1 MSLNVFK
8 KKSYVGI
15 DIGHKTI
22 QLVQID
28 RSGGGWRVGRAF
40 TVATPTDSVSD
51 SVVVDVDAV
60 AMAIKGGLREGRF
73 HASSAVTSVSGG
85 SVIVR
90 LIRDI
95 PKMTEDM
102 LRKSIKYEAGRYVPS
117 SVEDSYIEFE
127 ILGDSPEGTMD
138 VLIVAAPREVVESRI
153 KAIEKAGLDV
163 DVVDVESFAA
173 YRSLVESNTGSVMA
187 QMTLALVDIGAAMST
202 VSVVSQGKFVM
213 TRTIQQGS
221 HSWTEALQ
229 TYFKLEEADAESGK
243 AQLDLTP
250 LIGDTVLD
258 NQPLR
263 VLQPHVDD
271 LIREIRRSLNYYQG
285 QQTESGS
292 TNPVTHLLLCGGGA
306 KLKGLAQYV
315 GHKLGI
321 EVVAMSI
328 FDNAAVLPSG
338 DMNPEDGIELS
349 VAAGLAMRSFA
360 KSA

>member
-1 MSLNVFK
+1 MSLNIFK

-28 RSGGGWRVGRAF
+28 KAGGGWRVGRAF
-40 TVATPTDSVSD
+40 TVATPPESVSD
-51 SVVVDVDAV
+51 SVVVDIEAV
-60 AMAIKGGLREGRF
+60 AMAIKTGLREARIN
-73 HASSAVTSVSGG
+73 ASTSVTSVSGG

-90 LIRDI
+90 LIRDM
-95 PKMTEDM
+95 PKMTEEM

-127 ILGDSPEGTMD
+127 ILGDSADGTMD

-153 KAIEKAGLDV
+153 KAIEKAGLEV
-163 DVVDVESFAA
+163 EVVDVESFAA
-173 YRSLVESNTGSVMA
+173 YRSLVESNSASVLS
-187 QMTLALVDIGAAMST
+187 QMTVALVDIGAAMTT

-221 HSWTEALQ
+221 QAWTEALQ
-229 TYFKLEEADAESGK
+229 TYFKLEEANAEAGK

-250 LIGDTVLD
+250 LVEDAVLD

-271 LIREIRRSLNYYQG
+271 LIREVRRSLNYYQS
-285 QQTESGS
+285 QQNESGAAH
-292 TNPVTHLLLCGGGA
+292 PVTHLLLCGGGA
-306 KLKGLAQYV
+306 KMKGLAPYF

-328 FDNAAVLPSG
+328 FDNATVLPTG
-338 DMNPEDGIELS
+338 ELNAEDGIELS
-349 VAAGLAMRSFA
+349 VATGLAMRSFS